1 MGHHLCLERR
11 GASVPLRRAAFKA
24 VRPRLDNAAVVR
36 LCVVGLVALAVAGP
50 AAAATPDTQ
59 LAQKYA
65 PVVRLATD
73 VRGCEDATPLVPSN
87 VNVIL
92 PNDEVVLRGP
102 WDRTNIVKIAPTAE
116 DLSRGLFDY
125 HLDFPGDPLNPGC
138 TYVTWSKRLSAY
150 GKPTVY
156 AHVATE
162 AADPGKLA
170 LQYWFFYVF
179 NDFNNL
185 HEGDWEMIQLNFDA
199 PNADAALKTQPTE
212 VGYSQHEGAER
223 ASWDSSKLEKVGT
236 HPVVYPAAG
245 SHANFYSSAL
255 FLGRSAEQGVGCD
268 DTRGPYEQTSPAV
281 VTIPEASADYLR
293 EYPWLG
299 FQGRWGELQ
308 PAFYNG
314 PTGPN
319 MKFQWTEPL
328 TWAAGWR
335 ARSYAVPT
343 GGLGSSSATDFFCGA
358 VARGSNLLTAIIRN
372 PLPGVLALVAV
383 ILLLFFA
390 AAQTSWRGGVALRL
404 ARRRA
409 WGELITSAW
418 RMYRSH
424 FGVFVRI
431 GLLFIPVGV
440 VVSLVQWLL
449 FHIVGFVPWVETA
462 GESSVSV
469 AGLALSVGLLFTIV
483 ALAFVQ
489 AATAYAMAAID
500 RGEPVRAL
508 EAYRKALPNVP
519 VLFGWVLVAAVIVAI
534 LNLTLFAIPIAV
546 WLVVRWSLLAQVIQL
561 DEETRPRPLR
571 RSSALVRGN
580 WWRVALFTLV
590 VAGGGLILGP
600 FVGGLLL
607 LATSAAFNV
616 INLIAGVVYTVTMPF
631 VAIATTYLYYDLK
644 TRSVLK
650 AREVVVAG
658 PLPAEI

>member
-1 MGHHLCLERR
+1 
-11 GASVPLRRAAFKA
+11 
-24 VRPRLDNAAVVR
+24 
-36 LCVVGLVALAVAGP
+36 
-50 AAAATPDTQ
+50 
-59 LAQKYA
+59 
-65 PVVRLATD
+65 
-73 VRGCEDATPLVPSN
+73 
-87 VNVIL
+87 
-92 PNDEVVLRGP
+92 
-102 WDRTNIVKIAPTAE
+102 
-116 DLSRGLFDY
+116 
-125 HLDFPGDPLNPGC
+125 
-138 TYVTWSKRLSAY
+138 
-150 GKPTVY
+150 
-156 AHVATE
+156 
-162 AADPGKLA
+162 
-170 LQYWFFYVF
+170 
-179 NDFNNL
+179 
-185 HEGDWEMIQLNFDA
+185 
-199 PNADAALKTQPTE
+199 
-212 VGYSQHEGAER
+212 
-223 ASWDSSKLEKVGT
+223 
-236 HPVVYPAAG
+236 
-245 SHANFYSSAL
+245 
-255 FLGRSAEQGVGCD
+255 
-268 DTRGPYEQTSPAV
+268 
-281 VTIPEASADYLR
+281 
-293 EYPWLG
+293 
-299 FQGRWGELQ
+299 
-308 PAFYNG
+308 
-314 PTGPN
+314 
-319 MKFQWTEPL
+319 
-328 TWAAGWR
+328 
-335 ARSYAVPT
+335 VPT